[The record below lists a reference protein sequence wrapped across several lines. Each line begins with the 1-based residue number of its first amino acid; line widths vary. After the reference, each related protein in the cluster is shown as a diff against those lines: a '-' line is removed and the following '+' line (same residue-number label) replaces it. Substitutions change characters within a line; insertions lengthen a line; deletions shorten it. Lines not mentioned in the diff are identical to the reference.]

1 MNYWLIPTLL
11 LGFALF
17 WLGMIVARRSSGGA
31 LYISLFI
38 GLLASIPGIV
48 FTAYYFKVLGEPIRL
63 YEFRS
68 IPGSELTA
76 AGAGFLA
83 GLLQEGLSKWE
94 GFQKTAGKRL
104 FAILLFF
111 GLIGP
116 YLKPVVRPPQWNQFQ
131 DRWAEDV
138 CLQTSESS
146 CGPACAATLLR
157 LLGKPATEKQMA
169 QESYT
174 SRLGTEN
181 WYLARTLRN
190 HGAKVKFTL
199 SANPNK
205 AWPFPA
211 IAGVRSGNT
220 GHFVVILGCD
230 GDQYV
235 IGDPIGGKHVQSQA
249 AWRQTYQFT
258 GFFLLVE

>member
-1 MNYWLIPTLL
+1 V
-11 LGFALF
+11 G
-17 WLGMIVARRSSGGA
+17 RRSSGGS
-31 LYISLFI
+31 LYISLLI
-38 GLLASIPGIV
+38 GLLASIPGII
-48 FTAYYFKVLGEPIRL
+48 FTAYYFKILGEPIWL
-63 YEFRS
+63 YAFRS

-83 GLLQEGLSKWE
+83 GLLQGGLSKWE

-104 FAILLFF
+104 FAIFLFF

-116 YLKPVVRPPQWNQFQ
+116 YLKPVVRPPQWDQFQ
-131 DRWAEDV
+131 DRWAEEV

-157 LLGKPATEKQMA
+157 LLGKPATEKQIA

-174 SRLGTEN
+174 SRHGTEN
-181 WYLARTLRN
+181 WYLARTLRS
-190 HGAKVKFTL
+190 HGAKVKFARL
-199 SANPNK
+199 PDLNQ

-211 IAGVRSGNT
+211 IAGVRLENT
-220 GHFVVILGCD
+220 GHFIVILGRD

-235 IGDPIGGKHVQSQA
+235 IGDPIGGKHAQSQE